1 MYSSSIFDCTAY
13 NEAHCDAGNGTSR
26 WLLPTFSM
34 RLQIFDLVSRIS
46 ALRASKVGRGRRV
59 APHPAYEFKSAAF
72 PIATERS
79 GDTLHIFTGNRKSP
93 SKKCKFFK
101 KVFVCSSDLVP
112 KEKISF
118 VCWYQVRKITARKIY
133 AAAKRNF
140 SIC

>member
-1 MYSSSIFDCTAY
+1 M
-13 NEAHCDAGNGTSR
+13 
-26 WLLPTFSM
+26 
-34 RLQIFDLVSRIS
+34 
-46 ALRASKVGRGRRV
+46 

-79 GDTLHIFTGNRKSP
+79 GDTLHIFTVNRKSP

-101 KVFVCSSDLVP
+101 KVFVCFSDLVP

-140 SIC
+140 SLCKIASFVTLPDLAPIIKKISSFLSIKEQ